1 VQLGAH
7 VSTSG
12 GIHTAID
19 RIEEMGGDA
28 VQLFTQSP
36 RTWRPTNHD
45 PANFERFKARRAEA
59 GIGGAVCH
67 ALYLINL
74 ASPNDDLYSKS
85 VAALR
90 NTVDVACAIE
100 ADAVVFHVGSH
111 QGAGFDVGLDRVVT
125 AIAEALERCSETT
138 WLCMENTAGAGATI
152 GRSIEELATIYE
164 RLERHPRLGICLD
177 SCHLYASGYD
187 VTKRGDLDRVLGEVD
202 RSIGLDRLRVLHAN
216 DSKAPLGSNR
226 DRHENIGDG
235 LIGNDLRVFLGHP
248 KLQGLPALLEVPGK
262 DGKGP
267 DAEQVKKLK
276 TLYARAKRS
285 SGRRSGRTARRP
297 AARKTRG

>member
-1 VQLGAH
+1 
-7 VSTSG
+7 
-12 GIHTAID
+12 
-19 RIEEMGGDA
+19 MGGDA

-45 PANFERFKARRAEA
+45 PANFERFKERRAEA

-85 VAALR
+85 LAALR

-111 QGAGFDVGLDRVVT
+111 QGAGFDVGLDRVVA
-125 AIAEALERCSETT
+125 AIAEALEPCSDTT

-152 GRSIEELATIYE
+152 GRSIEELAAIYE
-164 RLERHPRLGICLD
+164 RLDGHPRLGICLD

-187 VTKRGDLDRVLGEVD
+187 VTKRDELDRVLDEVD
-202 RSIGLDRLRVLHAN
+202 CSIGLDRLRVLHAN
-216 DSKAPLGSNR
+216 DSKEPLGSNR

-248 KLQGLPALLEVPGK
+248 KLQGLPALLEVPGQ

-276 TLYARAKRS
+276 ALYARAKRS
-285 SGRRSGRTARRP
+285 GGRRSGRSARQP